1 MTRKRTA
8 AEIGD
13 MNIDGADR
21 ESKRHGPAREYF
33 SDQHI
38 LRRLAPVRV
47 VPLPE
52 PADTG
57 WVGWRPPGGFT
68 TMWPFCQYPPM
79 DGGWEERLLTG
90 GRLREGAA
98 GLGVLGGL
106 TWGAPCPEASACR
119 PATR

>member
-13 MNIDGADR
+13 MNIDAADR

-38 LRRLAPVRV
+38 LRRPAPVRV

-52 PADTG
+52 PVDAG
-57 WVGWRPPGGFT
+57 WVGWRPPGGFAT
-68 TMWPFCQYPPM
+68 TWEFCRYPPLG
-79 DGGWEERLLTG
+79 GGWEGAALTEA
-90 GRLREGAA
+90 RLRYRAA
-98 GLGVLGGL
+98 ELVLLGGL
-106 TWGAPCPEASACR
+106 T
-119 PATR
+119 